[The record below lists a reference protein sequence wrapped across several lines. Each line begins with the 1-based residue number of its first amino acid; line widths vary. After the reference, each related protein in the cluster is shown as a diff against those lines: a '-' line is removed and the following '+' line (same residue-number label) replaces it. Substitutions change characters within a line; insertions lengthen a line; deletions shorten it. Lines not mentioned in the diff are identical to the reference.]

1 MSMQD
6 RGLRMS
12 NEELVE
18 RLLNAVED
26 KFIHDPWFDEATGSD
41 YCVKCEMI
49 SLITE
54 VYASA

>member
-1 MSMQD
+1 
-6 RGLRMS
+6 MS